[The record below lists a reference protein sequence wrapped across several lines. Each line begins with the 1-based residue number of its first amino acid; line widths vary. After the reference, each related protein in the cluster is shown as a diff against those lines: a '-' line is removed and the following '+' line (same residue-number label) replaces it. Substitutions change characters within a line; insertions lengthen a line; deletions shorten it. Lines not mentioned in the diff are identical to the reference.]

1 MDSSLAKKN
10 TTRFLIYSF
19 VGLLV
24 FSMGVFA
31 MLGVY
36 MSRKSTKTIHEV
48 GEIYMSGMSEQMARH
63 FENIIELR
71 FEQVEGIV
79 SVVPSKSADKEAMY
93 ADLVYRAQ
101 VRGFE
106 YLALCTS
113 DGRFETLCGEAF
125 QPVNPPPFV
134 DALRRGEQRV
144 AVGVDAAGNE
154 VVLFGIDADYPMQD
168 GEACTGLVAA
178 VPLEYISDFL
188 FSENQD
194 ALIYCHIIRPDG
206 SLVIAN
212 SNTELVGYF
221 SALPASSAAGGPLEG
236 LDAALEEQKDYT
248 VTLDTGGNSLQIYG
262 KPLPHSE
269 WYLISVMPY
278 GMLDE
283 SINDLSA
290 QRTFITL
297 LACGSILLFLTLIFL
312 RYFFLTRQQL
322 QELGKARQA
331 ALEASKAK
339 SEFLANMSHDIRTP
353 MNAIVGMTAI
363 ATAHID
369 DRKQVQNCLRKISL
383 SSRHLLGLIND
394 VLDMSKIESGRL
406 DVRAND
412 FSLSNLV
419 QNVFDVCRP
428 MIIEKGHHLTMNISK
443 VRHEGL
449 YGDESRLQ
457 QVLVN
462 ILSNAVKYTPAGGR
476 LHFSIEEKPTHAEGA
491 SVFYFTFEDD
501 GIGMS
506 EEFVGRIFEPF
517 SRAEDSRISKIQG
530 TGLGM
535 AISQNI
541 IHMMNGEITVDSTLG
556 KGSRFTV
563 SVALKF
569 RDAEDGEPPVLTD
582 LPVLVV
588 DDERDVCEYASLL
601 LKEVGMRAFW
611 VLSGQEAVAEIVRA
625 HEERDD
631 YFAVILDWKM
641 PDMDGLDTAR
651 EIRRRVGPD
660 LPIIM
665 LSGYDCSDVGADFLA
680 AGVDV
685 FIMKPLFKS
694 NMVHLLRNF
703 AEDRGCGHASAV
715 PRPEGQRLDGLHVLL
730 VEDNEIN
737 QEIAKELLLME
748 GASVDVA
755 DNGEQALNIFARSEE
770 GYYQLVLMDIQ
781 MPVMDGYTATA
792 ALRSLR
798 RDDAKTAIILAMT
811 ANVFSDDVI
820 KAEASGMN
828 GHISKPFD
836 PDKLYAMIAASC
848 HKKRG

>member
-1 MDSSLAKKN
+1 MEWNWILEEYDDMVYVSDLNNYELLYVNRAGLDMFHLSREELFSGKKYLCYEIFHGRNTPCPFCTNNYLKDSGFYEWEHYNEQLGK
-10 TTRFLIYSF
+10 TY
-19 VGLLV
+19 LLKD
-24 FSMGVFA
+24 
-31 MLGVY
+31 
-36 MSRKSTKTIHEV
+36 RKV
-48 GEIYMSGMSEQMARH
+48 
-63 FENIIELR
+63 LW
-71 FEQVEGIV
+71 
-79 SVVPSKSADKEAMY
+79 
-93 ADLVYRAQ
+93 
-101 VRGFE
+101 
-106 YLALCTS
+106 
-113 DGRFETLCGEAF
+113 DGRESRIEFVFDVSKYKNKLDKQGKQQAAMHEAKETGRSSIMQGRIVTRSGKIRHLTITFSYMDGKDSEDGIPSYYSLGIDVTETVERQRLQQQALE
-125 QPVNPPPFV
+125 
-134 DALRRGEQRV
+134 DACRV
-144 AVGVDAAGNE
+144 AKHA
-154 VVLFGIDADYPMQD
+154 
-168 GEACTGLVAA
+168 
-178 VPLEYISDFL
+178 
-188 FSENQD
+188 NQ
-194 ALIYCHIIRPDG
+194 
-206 SLVIAN
+206 
-212 SNTELVGYF
+212 
-221 SALPASSAAGGPLEG
+221 
-236 LDAALEEQKDYT
+236 
-248 VTLDTGGNSLQIYG
+248 G
-262 KPLPHSE
+262 K
-269 WYLISVMPY
+269 
-278 GMLDE
+278 
-283 SINDLSA
+283 
-290 QRTFITL
+290 T
-297 LACGSILLFLTLIFL
+297 
-312 RYFFLTRQQL
+312 
-322 QELGKARQA
+322 
-331 ALEASKAK
+331 
-339 SEFLANMSHDIRTP
+339 EFLSRMSHDIRTP

-363 ATAHID
+363 AGAHIED
-369 DRKQVQNCLRKISL
+369 TQKVRDCLKKINT
-383 SSRHLLGLIND
+383 SSKHLLNLINE

-419 QNVFDVCRP
+419 QNVFEVCRP

-491 SVFYFTFEDD
+491 SVFYFTFEDN

-703 AEDRGCGHASAV
+703 TEDRGCGHASAV

>member
-1 MDSSLAKKN
+1 MEWNWILEEYDDMVYVSDLNNYELLYVNRAGLDMFHLSREEFFSGKKRLCYEIFHGRNAPCPFCTNKYLKDSGFHEWEHYNEQLGKTYLLKDRKILWDGRESRIEFVFDVSKYKN
-10 TTRFLIYSF
+10 KLDKQEKQQA
-19 VGLLV
+19 
-24 FSMGVFA
+24 A
-31 MLGVY
+31 MLRSLPGG
-36 MSRKSTKTIHEV
+36 I
-48 GEIYMSGMSEQMARH
+48 AR
-63 FENIIELR
+63 
-71 FEQVEGIV
+71 
-79 SVVPSKSADKEAMY
+79 
-93 ADLVYRAQ
+93 
-101 VRGFE
+101 
-106 YLALCTS
+106 
-113 DGRFETLCGEAF
+113 
-125 QPVNPPPFV
+125 
-134 DALRRGEQRV
+134 
-144 AVGVDAAGNE
+144 
-154 VVLFGIDADYPMQD
+154 
-168 GEACTGLVAA
+168 
-178 VPLEYISDFL
+178 
-188 FSENQD
+188 
-194 ALIYCHIIRPDG
+194 
-206 SLVIAN
+206 
-212 SNTELVGYF
+212 
-221 SALPASSAAGGPLEG
+221 
-236 LDAALEEQKDYT
+236 LDARDERTILW
-248 VTLDTGGNSLQIYG
+248 YG
-262 KPLPHSE
+262 
-269 WYLISVMPY
+269 
-278 GMLDE
+278 
-283 SINDLSA
+283 
-290 QRTFITL
+290 
-297 LACGSILLFLTLIFL
+297 
-312 RYFFLTRQQL
+312 
-322 QELGKARQA
+322 
-331 ALEASKAK
+331 
-339 SEFLANMSHDIRTP
+339 SEFLSIIGYTEEQFKEELQSQCLYVHPEDMEQAAAAMHEAKETGRSSIMQGRIVTRSGEIRHLTITFSYMDGKDSEDGIPSYYSLGIDVRQRLQQQALEDAYRVAKHANQGKTEFLSRMSHDIRTP

-363 ATAHID
+363 AGAHIED
-369 DRKQVQNCLRKISL
+369 TPRVRDCLKKINT
-383 SSRHLLGLIND
+383 SSKHLLNLINE

-412 FSLSNLV
+412 FSLPGLV

-443 VRHEGL
+443 VGHEDL

-462 ILSNAVKYTPAGGR
+462 ILSNAVKYTPAGGH

-569 RDAEDGEPPVLTD
+569 RDAEEGEHPVLTN

-631 YFAVILDWKM
+631 YFAVILDWRM

-715 PRPEGQRLDGLHVLL
+715 LRLEEQRLDGLHVLL

-755 DNGEQALNIFARSEE
+755 DNGEQALDIFARSEE

-836 PDKLYAMIAASC
+836 PDRLYAMIAASC
-848 HKKRG
+848 HRKRG

>member
-1 MDSSLAKKN
+1 MNSSLTKKN

-31 MLGVY
+31 MLGIY

-71 FEQVEGIV
+71 FAEVEGIV

-106 YLALCTS
+106 YLALCS
-113 DGRFETLCGEAF
+113 PNGRFETLCGEAF

-188 FSENQD
+188 FSESQD
-194 ALIYCHIIRPDG
+194 ALLYCHIVRPDG
-206 SLVIAN
+206 SLVIADAN
-212 SNTELVGYF
+212 AELTEYF

-236 LDAALEEQKDYT
+236 LAAALEEEKEYT
-248 VTLDTGGNSLQIYG
+248 ATLDTGRNSLQIYG
-262 KPLPHSE
+262 RPLPRSE

-322 QELGKARQA
+322 QELGTARQA

-394 VLDMSKIESGRL
+394 VLDMSKIESG
-406 DVRAND
+406 
-412 FSLSNLV
+412 
-419 QNVFDVCRP
+419 
-428 MIIEKGHHLTMNISK
+428 KLTLTL
-443 VRHEGL
+443 E
-449 YGDESRLQ
+449 
-457 QVLVN
+457 
-462 ILSNAVKYTPAGGR
+462 
-476 LHFSIEEKPTHAEGA
+476 
-491 SVFYFTFEDD
+491 
-501 GIGMS
+501 
-506 EEFVGRIFEPF
+506 
-517 SRAEDSRISKIQG
+517 
-530 TGLGM
+530 
-535 AISQNI
+535 AISLREAIEGVVGITQPQIKAKKQNFN
-541 IHMMNGEITVDSTLG
+541 IHIENITTENVYCDS
-556 KGSRFTV
+556 
-563 SVALKF
+563 
-569 RDAEDGEPPVLTD
+569 
-582 LPVLVV
+582 
-588 DDERDVCEYASLL
+588 
-601 LKEVGMRAFW
+601 
-611 VLSGQEAVAEIVRA
+611 VRLNQ
-625 HEERDD
+625 
-631 YFAVILDWKM
+631 V
-641 PDMDGLDTAR
+641 
-651 EIRRRVGPD
+651 
-660 LPIIM
+660 
-665 LSGYDCSDVGADFLA
+665 
-680 AGVDV
+680 
-685 FIMKPLFKS
+685 
-694 NMVHLLRNF
+694 LLRN
-703 AEDRGCGHASAV
+703 
-715 PRPEGQRLDGLHVLL
+715 L
-730 VEDNEIN
+730 
-737 QEIAKELLLME
+737 
-748 GASVDVA
+748 
-755 DNGEQALNIFARSEE
+755 
-770 GYYQLVLMDIQ
+770 
-781 MPVMDGYTATA
+781 
-792 ALRSLR
+792 
-798 RDDAKTAIILAMT
+798 
-811 ANVFSDDVI
+811 
-820 KAEASGMN
+820 
-828 GHISKPFD
+828 
-836 PDKLYAMIAASC
+836 
-848 HKKRG
+848 

>member
-1 MDSSLAKKN
+1 
-10 TTRFLIYSF
+10 
-19 VGLLV
+19 
-24 FSMGVFA
+24 
-31 MLGVY
+31 
-36 MSRKSTKTIHEV
+36 
-48 GEIYMSGMSEQMARH
+48 
-63 FENIIELR
+63 
-71 FEQVEGIV
+71 
-79 SVVPSKSADKEAMY
+79 
-93 ADLVYRAQ
+93 
-101 VRGFE
+101 
-106 YLALCTS
+106 
-113 DGRFETLCGEAF
+113 
-125 QPVNPPPFV
+125 
-134 DALRRGEQRV
+134 
-144 AVGVDAAGNE
+144 
-154 VVLFGIDADYPMQD
+154 
-168 GEACTGLVAA
+168 
-178 VPLEYISDFL
+178 
-188 FSENQD
+188 
-194 ALIYCHIIRPDG
+194 
-206 SLVIAN
+206 
-212 SNTELVGYF
+212 
-221 SALPASSAAGGPLEG
+221 
-236 LDAALEEQKDYT
+236 
-248 VTLDTGGNSLQIYG
+248 
-262 KPLPHSE
+262 
-269 WYLISVMPY
+269 
-278 GMLDE
+278 
-283 SINDLSA
+283 
-290 QRTFITL
+290 
-297 LACGSILLFLTLIFL
+297 
-312 RYFFLTRQQL
+312 
-322 QELGKARQA
+322 
-331 ALEASKAK
+331 
-339 SEFLANMSHDIRTP
+339 
-353 MNAIVGMTAI
+353 MTAI
-363 ATAHID
+363 AGAHIED
-369 DRKQVQNCLRKISL
+369 TQKVRDCLKKINT
-383 SSRHLLGLIND
+383 SSKHLLNLINE

-462 ILSNAVKYTPAGGR
+462 ILSNAVKYTPAAGVCISALRKSQPMPKGPVSSTLR
-476 LHFSIEEKPTHAEGA
+476 LKTTGSACPRSSSGA
-491 SVFYFTFEDD
+491 SSNRFP
-501 GIGMS
+501 GP
-506 EEFVGRIFEPF
+506 RIPGSAKSREP
-517 SRAEDSRISKIQG
+517 
-530 TGLGM
+530 GLGM

>member
-1 MDSSLAKKN
+1 MEVAIIDYGAGN
-10 TTRFLIYSF
+10 
-19 VGLLV
+19 V
-24 FSMGVFA
+24 FSVA
-31 MLGVY
+31 TALERLGARVCIT
-36 MSRKSTKTIHEV
+36 REEKTIRRADRVIFPGVGQAEAAMHEAKETGRSSIMQGRIV
-48 GEIYMSGMSEQMARH
+48 TRSGKIRHLTITFSYMDGKDSEDGIPSYYSLGIDVT
-63 FENIIELR
+63 ET
-71 FEQVEGIV
+71 VERQR
-79 SVVPSKSADKEAMY
+79 
-93 ADLVYRAQ
+93 LQ
-101 VRGFE
+101 QQ
-106 YLALCTS
+106 AL
-113 DGRFETLCGEAF
+113 E
-125 QPVNPPPFV
+125 
-134 DALRRGEQRV
+134 DACRV
-144 AVGVDAAGNE
+144 AKHA
-154 VVLFGIDADYPMQD
+154 
-168 GEACTGLVAA
+168 
-178 VPLEYISDFL
+178 
-188 FSENQD
+188 NQ
-194 ALIYCHIIRPDG
+194 
-206 SLVIAN
+206 
-212 SNTELVGYF
+212 
-221 SALPASSAAGGPLEG
+221 
-236 LDAALEEQKDYT
+236 
-248 VTLDTGGNSLQIYG
+248 G
-262 KPLPHSE
+262 K
-269 WYLISVMPY
+269 
-278 GMLDE
+278 
-283 SINDLSA
+283 
-290 QRTFITL
+290 T
-297 LACGSILLFLTLIFL
+297 
-312 RYFFLTRQQL
+312 
-322 QELGKARQA
+322 
-331 ALEASKAK
+331 
-339 SEFLANMSHDIRTP
+339 EFLSRMSHDIRTP

-363 ATAHID
+363 AGAHIED
-369 DRKQVQNCLRKISL
+369 TQKVRDCLKKINT
-383 SSRHLLGLIND
+383 SSKHLLNLINE

-419 QNVFDVCRP
+419 QNVFEVCRP

-491 SVFYFTFEDD
+491 SV
-501 GIGMS
+501 
-506 EEFVGRIFEPF
+506 FEPF

-651 EIRRRVGPD
+651 EIRRRGGPD

-665 LSGYDCSDVGADFLA
+665 LSGYDCSGVGADFLA

-792 ALRSLR
+792 ALRSLH

>member
-1 MDSSLAKKN
+1 MEWNWILEEYDGMVYVSDLNNYELLYVNRAGLDMFHLSRGELFSGKKHLCHKVFHGRDTPCPFCTN
-10 TTRFLIYSF
+10 RYLKNSGFHEWEHYNDRLGKTYLLKDRKILWDGRESRIEF
-19 VGLLV
+19 VFDVSKYRNKLDKQEKQQA
-24 FSMGVFA
+24 A
-31 MLGVY
+31 MLRSLPGG
-36 MSRKSTKTIHEV
+36 I
-48 GEIYMSGMSEQMARH
+48 AR
-63 FENIIELR
+63 
-71 FEQVEGIV
+71 
-79 SVVPSKSADKEAMY
+79 
-93 ADLVYRAQ
+93 
-101 VRGFE
+101 
-106 YLALCTS
+106 
-113 DGRFETLCGEAF
+113 
-125 QPVNPPPFV
+125 
-134 DALRRGEQRV
+134 
-144 AVGVDAAGNE
+144 
-154 VVLFGIDADYPMQD
+154 
-168 GEACTGLVAA
+168 
-178 VPLEYISDFL
+178 
-188 FSENQD
+188 
-194 ALIYCHIIRPDG
+194 
-206 SLVIAN
+206 
-212 SNTELVGYF
+212 
-221 SALPASSAAGGPLEG
+221 
-236 LDAALEEQKDYT
+236 LDARDERTILW
-248 VTLDTGGNSLQIYG
+248 YG
-262 KPLPHSE
+262 
-269 WYLISVMPY
+269 
-278 GMLDE
+278 
-283 SINDLSA
+283 
-290 QRTFITL
+290 
-297 LACGSILLFLTLIFL
+297 
-312 RYFFLTRQQL
+312 
-322 QELGKARQA
+322 
-331 ALEASKAK
+331 
-339 SEFLANMSHDIRTP
+339 SEFLSIIGYTEEQFREELQSQCLYVHPEDLEQAAAVMHEAKETGRSSIMQGRIVTRSGKIRYLTITFSYMDGKDSEDGIPSYYSQGIDVTEAVERQRLQQQALEDAYQVAKHANQAKTEFLSRMSHDIRTP

-363 ATAHID
+363 AGAHIED
-369 DRKQVQNCLRKISL
+369 TQKVRDCLKKINT
-383 SSRHLLGLIND
+383 SSKHLLNLINE

-406 DVRAND
+406 DVLASD

-428 MIIEKGHHLTMNISK
+428 MIMEKGHHLTMNISK
-443 VRHEGL
+443 VRHEDL
-449 YGDESRLQ
+449 YGDEGRLQ

-462 ILSNAVKYTPAGGR
+462 ILSNAVKYTPAGGH

-491 SVFYFTFEDD
+491 SVFYFMFEDD

-541 IHMMNGEITVDSTLG
+541 IHMMNGEIAVDSTLG

-569 RDAEDGEPPVLTD
+569 RDAEEEEHPVLTD

-641 PDMDGLDTAR
+641 PGMDGLDTAR

-694 NMVHLLRNF
+694 NMVHLLQNF
-703 AEDRGCGHASAV
+703 AEERGCGHALAV
-715 PRPEGQRLDGLHVLL
+715 LRPEGQRLAGLHILL

-781 MPVMDGYTATA
+781 MPVMDGYMATA

-848 HKKRG
+848 HRKRG

>member
-1 MDSSLAKKN
+1 MEWNWILEEYDDMVYVSDLNNYELLYVNRAGLDMFHLSREEFFSGKKRLCYEIFHGRNAPCPFCTNKYLKDSGFHEWEHYNEQLGKTYLLKDRKILWDGRES
-10 TTRFLIYSF
+10 RIEF
-19 VGLLV
+19 VFDVSKYRNKLDKQEKQQA
-24 FSMGVFA
+24 A
-31 MLGVY
+31 MLRSLPGG
-36 MSRKSTKTIHEV
+36 I
-48 GEIYMSGMSEQMARH
+48 AR
-63 FENIIELR
+63 
-71 FEQVEGIV
+71 
-79 SVVPSKSADKEAMY
+79 
-93 ADLVYRAQ
+93 
-101 VRGFE
+101 
-106 YLALCTS
+106 
-113 DGRFETLCGEAF
+113 
-125 QPVNPPPFV
+125 
-134 DALRRGEQRV
+134 
-144 AVGVDAAGNE
+144 
-154 VVLFGIDADYPMQD
+154 
-168 GEACTGLVAA
+168 
-178 VPLEYISDFL
+178 
-188 FSENQD
+188 
-194 ALIYCHIIRPDG
+194 
-206 SLVIAN
+206 
-212 SNTELVGYF
+212 
-221 SALPASSAAGGPLEG
+221 
-236 LDAALEEQKDYT
+236 LDARDERTILW
-248 VTLDTGGNSLQIYG
+248 YG
-262 KPLPHSE
+262 
-269 WYLISVMPY
+269 
-278 GMLDE
+278 
-283 SINDLSA
+283 
-290 QRTFITL
+290 
-297 LACGSILLFLTLIFL
+297 
-312 RYFFLTRQQL
+312 
-322 QELGKARQA
+322 
-331 ALEASKAK
+331 
-339 SEFLANMSHDIRTP
+339 SEFLSIIGYTEEQFKEELQSQCLYVHPEDMEQAAAAMHEAKETGRSSIMQGRIVTRSGEIRHLTITFSYMDGKDSEDGIPSYYSLGIDVTEAVERQRLQQQALEDACRVAKHANQAKTEFLSRMSHDIRTP

-363 ATAHID
+363 AGAHIED
-369 DRKQVQNCLRKISL
+369 TPRVRDCLKKINT
-383 SSRHLLGLIND
+383 SSKHLLNLINE

-412 FSLSNLV
+412 FSLPGLV

-443 VRHEGL
+443 VGHEDL

-535 AISQNI
+535 AISHI

-569 RDAEDGEPPVLTD
+569 RDAEEGEHPVLTN

-631 YFAVILDWKM
+631 YFAVILDWRM

-703 AEDRGCGHASAV
+703 AEDRECGHASAV
-715 PRPEGQRLDGLHVLL
+715 LRPEEQRLDGLHVLL

-755 DNGEQALNIFARSEE
+755 DNGEQALDIFARSEE

-836 PDKLYAMIAASC
+836 PDRLYAMIAASC
-848 HKKRG
+848 HRKRG

>member
-1 MDSSLAKKN
+1 MDSSLTKKN

-71 FEQVEGIV
+71 FAEVEGIV

-106 YLALCTS
+106 YLALCS
-113 DGRFETLCGEAF
+113 PNGRFETLCGEAF

-134 DALRRGEQRV
+134 DALRRSEQRV

-383 SSRHLLGLIND
+383 SSRHLP
-394 VLDMSKIESGRL
+394 VSYT
-406 DVRAND
+406 
-412 FSLSNLV
+412 
-419 QNVFDVCRP
+419 
-428 MIIEKGHHLTMNISK
+428 HLT
-443 VRHEGL
+443 L
-449 YGDESRLQ
+449 
-457 QVLVN
+457 
-462 ILSNAVKYTPAGGR
+462 
-476 LHFSIEEKPTHAEGA
+476 PT
-491 SVFYFTFEDD
+491 T
-501 GIGMS
+501 
-506 EEFVGRIFEPF
+506 
-517 SRAEDSRISKIQG
+517 
-530 TGLGM
+530 
-535 AISQNI
+535 
-541 IHMMNGEITVDSTLG
+541 
-556 KGSRFTV
+556 
-563 SVALKF
+563 
-569 RDAEDGEPPVLTD
+569 
-582 LPVLVV
+582 
-588 DDERDVCEYASLL
+588 
-601 LKEVGMRAFW
+601 
-611 VLSGQEAVAEIVRA
+611 
-625 HEERDD
+625 
-631 YFAVILDWKM
+631 
-641 PDMDGLDTAR
+641 
-651 EIRRRVGPD
+651 
-660 LPIIM
+660 
-665 LSGYDCSDVGADFLA
+665 
-680 AGVDV
+680 
-685 FIMKPLFKS
+685 
-694 NMVHLLRNF
+694 
-703 AEDRGCGHASAV
+703 
-715 PRPEGQRLDGLHVLL
+715 
-730 VEDNEIN
+730 
-737 QEIAKELLLME
+737 
-748 GASVDVA
+748 
-755 DNGEQALNIFARSEE
+755 
-770 GYYQLVLMDIQ
+770 
-781 MPVMDGYTATA
+781 
-792 ALRSLR
+792 
-798 RDDAKTAIILAMT
+798 
-811 ANVFSDDVI
+811 
-820 KAEASGMN
+820 
-828 GHISKPFD
+828 
-836 PDKLYAMIAASC
+836 
-848 HKKRG
+848 

>member
-1 MDSSLAKKN
+1 MRDCLKKINTSSK
-10 TTRFLIYSF
+10 
-19 VGLLV
+19 
-24 FSMGVFA
+24 
-31 MLGVY
+31 
-36 MSRKSTKTIHEV
+36 
-48 GEIYMSGMSEQMARH
+48 
-63 FENIIELR
+63 
-71 FEQVEGIV
+71 
-79 SVVPSKSADKEAMY
+79 
-93 ADLVYRAQ
+93 
-101 VRGFE
+101 
-106 YLALCTS
+106 
-113 DGRFETLCGEAF
+113 
-125 QPVNPPPFV
+125 
-134 DALRRGEQRV
+134 
-144 AVGVDAAGNE
+144 
-154 VVLFGIDADYPMQD
+154 
-168 GEACTGLVAA
+168 
-178 VPLEYISDFL
+178 
-188 FSENQD
+188 
-194 ALIYCHIIRPDG
+194 
-206 SLVIAN
+206 
-212 SNTELVGYF
+212 
-221 SALPASSAAGGPLEG
+221 
-236 LDAALEEQKDYT
+236 
-248 VTLDTGGNSLQIYG
+248 
-262 KPLPHSE
+262 
-269 WYLISVMPY
+269 
-278 GMLDE
+278 
-283 SINDLSA
+283 
-290 QRTFITL
+290 
-297 LACGSILLFLTLIFL
+297 
-312 RYFFLTRQQL
+312 
-322 QELGKARQA
+322 
-331 ALEASKAK
+331 
-339 SEFLANMSHDIRTP
+339 
-353 MNAIVGMTAI
+353 
-363 ATAHID
+363 
-369 DRKQVQNCLRKISL
+369 
-383 SSRHLLGLIND
+383 HLLNLINE

-419 QNVFDVCRP
+419 QNVFEVCRP

-449 YGDESRLQ
+449 HGDESRLQ

-601 LKEVGMRAFW
+601 LKEVGMRAFG